1 MWGKLDSYKQK
12 NKRGLLSQ
20 TIHKNSKWIKDL
32 SVRPETIKL
41 PEKNIGSMFVYISLS
56 NIFLDLSP
64 QARETKVKINKWDY
78 IKL

>member
-1 MWGKLDSYKQK
+1 MTQ
-12 NKRGLLSQ
+12 
-20 TIHKNSKWIKDL
+20 KDL

-41 PEKNIGSMFVYISLS
+41 PGENIGSMFFYISLS

-64 QARETKVKINKWDY
+64 QPRETKVKINKWDC